1 MYAREPSKA
10 NEKMPNKK
18 SAEVVQKKGVSVVSP
33 SVQSLGALQQLLIKR
48 SQIMTMN
55 SEDVKDKRFV
65 CLMGQIPLG
74 EEDKYRYPTE
84 FELEMMLYESE
95 ALTEE
100 EYDAMTEKEFSQW
113 RLEAEET
120 VKERLSNNL

>member
-1 MYAREPSKA
+1 
-10 NEKMPNKK
+10 
-18 SAEVVQKKGVSVVSP
+18 
-33 SVQSLGALQQLLIKR
+33 
-48 SQIMTMN
+48 MN
-55 SEDVKDKRFV
+55 PEDVKDKRGVIF
-65 CLMGQIPLG
+65 MGQIPLG

-113 RLEAEET
+113 RREAT
-120 VKERLSNNL
+120 KIVKERIANNL

>member
-1 MYAREPSKA
+1 
-10 NEKMPNKK
+10 
-18 SAEVVQKKGVSVVSP
+18 
-33 SVQSLGALQQLLIKR
+33 
-48 SQIMTMN
+48 MN
-55 SEDVKDKRFV
+55 PEDVKDKRGVIF
-65 CLMGQIPLG
+65 MGQIPLG

-113 RLEAEET
+113 RREAT
-120 VKERLSNNL
+120 KIVKERMANNL

>member
-1 MYAREPSKA
+1 
-10 NEKMPNKK
+10 
-18 SAEVVQKKGVSVVSP
+18 
-33 SVQSLGALQQLLIKR
+33 
-48 SQIMTMN
+48 MTMN
-55 SEDVKDKRFV
+55 PEDVKDKRFV

-100 EYDAMTEKEFSQW
+100 EYDAMTEKEFAQW
-113 RLEAEET
+113 RRKAVKI
-120 VKERLSNNL
+120 VKERMANNS

>member
-1 MYAREPSKA
+1 
-10 NEKMPNKK
+10 
-18 SAEVVQKKGVSVVSP
+18 
-33 SVQSLGALQQLLIKR
+33 
-48 SQIMTMN
+48 MTMN
-55 SEDVKDKRFV
+55 SEDVKDKRLV

-100 EYDAMTEKEFSQW
+100 EHDAMSEKEFSQW
-113 RLEAEET
+113 RKKAEGI
-120 VKERLSNNL
+120 VKKQMRDWELYGM

>member
-1 MYAREPSKA
+1 
-10 NEKMPNKK
+10 
-18 SAEVVQKKGVSVVSP
+18 
-33 SVQSLGALQQLLIKR
+33 
-48 SQIMTMN
+48 MTMN
-55 SEDVKDKRFV
+55 PEDVKDKRGVIF
-65 CLMGQIPLG
+65 MGQIPLG

-113 RLEAEET
+113 RREAT
-120 VKERLSNNL
+120 KIVKERMANNL

>member
-1 MYAREPSKA
+1 
-10 NEKMPNKK
+10 
-18 SAEVVQKKGVSVVSP
+18 
-33 SVQSLGALQQLLIKR
+33 
-48 SQIMTMN
+48 MTMN
-55 SEDVKDKRFV
+55 PEDVKDKRFV

-100 EYDAMTEKEFSQW
+100 EYDAMTEKEFAQW
-113 RLEAEET
+113 RRKAVKI
-120 VKERLSNNL
+120 VKERMANNL